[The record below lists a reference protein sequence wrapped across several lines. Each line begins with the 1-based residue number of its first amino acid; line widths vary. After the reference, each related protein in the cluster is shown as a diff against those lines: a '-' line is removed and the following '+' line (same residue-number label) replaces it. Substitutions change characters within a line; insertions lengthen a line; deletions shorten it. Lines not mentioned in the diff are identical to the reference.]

1 MSHVAESISRLVE
14 LARRLRTA
22 AGELGQLDLKSQIV
36 DEITT
41 LQEIRDELLGDRSG
55 DEYDRVAP
63 TSREADPASS
73 SERMVSLSDAGIGIF
88 QPTGNDETYSLTP
101 EGEAPPET
109 SSNDAVASPLAP
121 PKTAPSAGDLRAMI
135 EMRIAD
141 LDQLEQ
147 AATRR
152 MNDVPTA
159 EQKQIK
165 AKAQHAGREAG
176 KAGKELQQYIYSA
189 MKLSSEQRSKIQ
201 AARKDVQSLRE
212 AIEKERVSLKLIDS
226 VES

>member
-1 MSHVAESISRLVE
+1 
-14 LARRLRTA
+14 
-22 AGELGQLDLKSQIV
+22 
-36 DEITT
+36 
-41 LQEIRDELLGDRSG
+41 
-55 DEYDRVAP
+55 
-63 TSREADPASS
+63 
-73 SERMVSLSDAGIGIF
+73 
-88 QPTGNDETYSLTP
+88 
-101 EGEAPPET
+101 
-109 SSNDAVASPLAP
+109 
-121 PKTAPSAGDLRAMI
+121 MI

-141 LDQLEQ
+141 LEQLEQ